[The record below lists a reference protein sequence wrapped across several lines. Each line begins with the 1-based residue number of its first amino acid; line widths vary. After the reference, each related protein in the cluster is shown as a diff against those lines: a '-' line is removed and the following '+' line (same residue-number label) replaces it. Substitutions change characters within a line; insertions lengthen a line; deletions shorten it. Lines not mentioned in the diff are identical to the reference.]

1 MILISEKQ
9 KITSGAPTANS
20 DSEVPCSNLSFDLL
34 SLTGHFV
41 FGFHRGG
48 VCVCVFFFFKCQ
60 PQSWAERACVFT
72 MSPLRLV
79 SF

>member
-9 KITSGAPTANS
+9 KITSGALTANS
-20 DSEVPCSNLSFDLL
+20 DNEVPCSNLSFDLL

-41 FGFHRGG
+41 FGFHGG
-48 VCVCVFFFFKCQ
+48 GGACVYFFFKCQ